1 VDDIRID
8 RLALKLSGLT
18 EAQGRHL
25 AMLIT
30 AGLAA
35 VPREPDA
42 TAAQPAERDDPIH
55 ASKDHLSQLSDR
67 VVSEVLRQLE
77 RSL

>member
-1 VDDIRID
+1 MDDIRID
-8 RLALKLSGLT
+8 RLSLKVSGLT

-35 VPREPDA
+35 ARGGPDA
-42 TAAQPAERDDPIH
+42 ATAQPAQRDDLTH
-55 ASKDHLSQLSDR
+55 SSTEHLSQLSGR
-67 VVSEVLRQLE
+67 AVSEVLRQID
-77 RSL
+77 RST